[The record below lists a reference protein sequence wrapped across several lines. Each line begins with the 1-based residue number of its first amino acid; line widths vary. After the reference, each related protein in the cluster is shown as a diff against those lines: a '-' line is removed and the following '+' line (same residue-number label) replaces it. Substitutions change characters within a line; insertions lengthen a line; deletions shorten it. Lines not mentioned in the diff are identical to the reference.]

1 MIGIACRILDGL
13 VLKVHSPRLTHKVL
27 VILIAEIV
35 AIMNAIVC
43 MSSYPN
49 KPTMLTPAMLKHRW
63 LTWRLLLDLKDLY
76 WSQWKQIQGLPDSSW
91 K

>member
-13 VLKVHSPRLTHKVL
+13 VLKVHSPQVL
-27 VILIAEIV
+27 VILIAEVV
-35 AIMNAIVC
+35 AIMNAMVC

-63 LTWRLLLDLKDLY
+63 LPWRLLHDLKDLY